1 MRRLGK
7 PSAAGSVTGMSD
19 AKMSQNKY
27 TVIPFGP
34 QHPVLPEPVHLRFM
48 VDEERIVDVVP
59 NLGYVHRGIERGCE
73 LNDYK
78 RNIYLCERVC
88 GICNYIHGMTY
99 SEAIEKITDTEV
111 PPRAKYLRVIWSE
124 LQRLQSH
131 LLWLGLFADAI
142 GFESLFMQIWRD
154 REVILT
160 LNEKTNGHR
169 IHLETNLIGGC
180 RKDIDESLAKA
191 YVEDLGVVRR
201 KMEALRSV
209 FYRDSALKAKCEG
222 KGILPKSKASFLGAV
237 GPTIRGSGIKQDMR
251 MTGYE
256 AYGAIGFEPIV
267 HDGEDSYSRMLVRYD
282 EVFQSLNLIE
292 KALKEMPDGQV
303 LNKNTKFPDGTAIAR
318 TEQPRGELFYYVEG
332 NGTNKLSRCKIRTP
346 TAANITPLVSMLIGN
361 EIPDIPTIVHSIDPC
376 ISCTE
381 RYVQIKKG
389 GS

>member
-1 MRRLGK
+1 
-7 PSAAGSVTGMSD
+7 MSD

-34 QHPVLPEPVHLRFM
+34 QHPVLPEPVHLRFV
-48 VDEERIVDVVP
+48 VDEDKIVDVVP
-59 NLGYVHRGIERGCE
+59 NLGYVHRGIERACE

-99 SEAIEKITDTEV
+99 SEAIEKATDTEV
-111 PPRAKYLRVIWSE
+111 PARAKYLRVIWSE
-124 LQRLQSH
+124 LGRLQSH

-142 GFESLFMQIWRD
+142 GFESLFMQVWRD

-169 IHLETNLIGGC
+169 IHLETNAIGGC

-191 YVEDLGVVRR
+191 YVDDLAVVRE
-201 KMEALRSV
+201 KMENLRPV
-209 FYRDSALKAKCEG
+209 FYRDSALRAKTEG
-222 KGILPKSKASFLGAV
+222 RGILPKGKAAFLGAV

-256 AYGAIGFEPIV
+256 AYGALDFEPIV
-267 HDGEDSYSRMLVRYD
+267 HEGEDAYSRMLVRYD
-282 EVFQSLNLIE
+282 EVFQSFDLINE
-292 KALKEMPDGQV
+292 ALREMPEGPV
-303 LNKNTKFPDGTAIAR
+303 LNKNTKFPEGVAIVR

-332 NGTNKLSRCKIRTP
+332 NGTNKLQRCKIRTP
-346 TAANITPLVSMLIGN
+346 TAANIPSLVKMLIGH
-361 EIPDIPTIVHSIDPC
+361 EIADIPTIVHSIDPC

-381 RYVQIKKG
+381 RITYLKG
-389 GS
+389 GK

>member
-1 MRRLGK
+1 
-7 PSAAGSVTGMSD
+7 MSD

-34 QHPVLPEPVHLRFM
+34 QHPVLPEPVHLRFI
-48 VDEERIVDVVP
+48 VDEDKIVDVVP
-59 NLGYVHRGIERGCE
+59 NLGYVHRGIERACE
-73 LNDYK
+73 LNDLK

-88 GICNYIHGMTY
+88 GICNFIHGMTY
-99 SEAIEKITDTEV
+99 CEAIEKATDTEV
-111 PPRAKYLRVIWSE
+111 PARAKYVRVAWSE

-169 IHLETNLIGGC
+169 IHLETNVIGGC

-191 YVEDLGVVRR
+191 YVDDLSIVRE
-201 KMEALRSV
+201 KMENLRPV
-209 FYRDSALKAKCEG
+209 FYKDSALKAKTQG
-222 KGILPKSKASFLGAV
+222 RGILPKGKASFLGAV
-237 GPTIRGSGIKQDMR
+237 GPTIRGSGIKTDAR

-256 AYGAIGFEPIV
+256 AYGALGFEPIT
-267 HDGEDSYSRMLVRYD
+267 HEGEDAYSRMLVRYD
-282 EVFQSLNLIE
+282 EVFQSLDLID
-292 KALKEMPDGQV
+292 KALKEMPEGPV
-303 LNKNTKFPDGTAIAR
+303 LNKSEKFPEGTALVR
-318 TEQPRGELFYYVEG
+318 TEQPRGELFYYIEG

-346 TAANITPLVSMLIGN
+346 TAANIPPLVSMLIGN
-361 EIPDIPTIVHSIDPC
+361 DVPDIPTIIHSIDPC

-381 RYVQIKKG
+381 RFVQVKKEAN
-389 GS
+389 

>member
-1 MRRLGK
+1 
-7 PSAAGSVTGMSD
+7 
-19 AKMSQNKY
+19 MSQNKY

-34 QHPVLPEPVHLRFM
+34 QHPVLPEPVHLRFV
-48 VDEERIVDVVP
+48 VDEDKIVDVVP

-99 SEAIEKITDTEV
+99 SEAIEKVTDTEI
-111 PPRAKYLRVIWSE
+111 PTRAKYLRVIWSE

-131 LLWLGLFADAI
+131 LLWLGLFADAV

-154 REVILT
+154 REMILT

-180 RKDIDESLAKA
+180 RMDIDESLAKT
-191 YVEDLGVVRR
+191 YVDDLAVVRE
-201 KMEALRSV
+201 KMEILRPV
-209 FYRDSALKAKCEG
+209 FYKDSALKAKTEG
-222 KGILPKSKASFLGAV
+222 RGILPKSKASFLGAV
-237 GPTIRGSGIKQDMR
+237 GPTIRGSGVKSDAR

-256 AYGAIGFEPIV
+256 AYGALGFEPIV
-267 HDGEDSYSRMLVRYD
+267 HEGEDAYSRMLVRYD
-282 EVFQSLNLIE
+282 EVFQSFDLIN
-292 KALKEMPDGQV
+292 KALKEMPAGPV

-318 TEQPRGELFYYVEG
+318 SEQPRGELFYYVEG

-346 TAANITPLVSMLIGN
+346 TAANIVPLVTMLVGN
-361 EIPDIPTIVHSIDPC
+361 EVPDIPTIIHSIDPC

-381 RYVQIKKG
+381 RFVQVRKEEN
-389 GS
+389 